1 MHHAVHFRPEASR
14 HPCPRVL
21 SVLTHLL
28 HMFVASKRTAT
39 YTATPNTLPNDTGD
53 AQMSSSKMTLDALVP
68 LRGQDKKRK
77 NESSAGDKNRTVI
90 HPSASF
96 HLPRS
101 DSEWLTLT
109 ISSMRFLV
117 ETQKGF
123 CSNSSYSTPASQT
136 AVIHPRPE
144 VTASR
149 VLKDSTNHADS
160 ERGEPAGN
168 DTYLPELQCGSGQE
182 AVYSRTRSLQE
193 KEENGGRTDVI
204 VRLSFNATPTATS
217 FTEITQNRNHH
228 GFAKKDSR
236 TGPHVRDL
244 GNKYRPVNWKITT
257 LTFVAS
263 TRFGSNCG
271 AELDAGGGPTSSR
284 RLGWLSARSF
294 RGLHKVVERTCFGGS
309 IDKACARTVSK
320 RRSIKR
326 TIIGWRKH
334 KKVDMKKVVHRSECL
349 VPFLGGSALTGSV
362 RKKLPNAHILESG
375 TRVLG
380 SKCWDAP
387 SWKPPPYAL

>member
-77 NESSAGDKNRTVI
+77 NESSAGDKN
-90 HPSASF
+90 
-96 HLPRS
+96 
-101 DSEWLTLT
+101 
-109 ISSMRFLV
+109 
-117 ETQKGF
+117 
-123 CSNSSYSTPASQT
+123 YSTPASQT

-144 VTASR
+144 ITASR

-193 KEENGGRTDVI
+193 KEENGGRTGVV
-204 VRLSFNATPTATS
+204 VRLSFNPTPTATS

-236 TGPHVRDL
+236 ISPHVRDL

-271 AELDAGGGPTSSR
+271 AELDAGGGPNSSR

-362 RKKLPNAHILESG
+362 RKKLPNAHILDQNVG
-375 TRVLG
+375 TP
-380 SKCWDAP
+380 P